1 MNPESKMNKLV
12 AMTMASEKDTA
23 ARARLLTLF
32 DENTF
37 VELDMFAGMSEDGCS
52 VVTGYGYVG
61 SDMAYAFSQDVTV
74 DSGALNKVHANKI
87 KKVYELAAK
96 TGCPVIGIYDSKGAK
111 VSESNDMLAAYGEIL
126 AISNQ
131 VSGVVP
137 QIAVV
142 LGICAGTAAF
152 MACGADVVVMSKDAE
167 LFLNAPFVTTAAGG
181 PKDAGTAAFAAKAGV
196 VSVVAEDDADALA
209 TVGKLIS
216 YFPQNN
222 LAPAT
227 LFETAGNPEGAA
239 KLGAITETDGL
250 CAKEV
255 IANIADVDS
264 IVELQADYATGVVTA
279 IALVSGAPI
288 GFVANN
294 EAAGTYSANACDK
307 AARFIRI
314 CDAYNM
320 PVVNL
325 VNTAGFEMTACP
337 KLIKSGAKLAHAY
350 AEATVPKISIILGQ
364 AIGAAFLATSSADVV
379 AAWPSAAIS
388 AMGLE
393 AYVEFTQHDKL
404 VGTTN
409 LEADRKALVEAY
421 VEEEAGAF
429 NAAAKGFVD
438 SVIAPADTRKTIIEA
453 IEMLAGKRVST
464 MPKKHSTSIL

>member
-1 MNPESKMNKLV
+1 MNPESKMNKL
-12 AMTMASEKDTA
+12 ASLVEVSQKETS

-37 VELDMFAGMSEDGCS
+37 VELDMFAGAGDTNSG
-52 VVTGYGYVG
+52 VITGYGYVG
-61 SDMAYAFSQDVTV
+61 DDMAYAFSQDVTV
-74 DSGALNKVHANKI
+74 DSGALNKVHAKKI

-111 VSESNDMLAAYGEIL
+111 LSESNDMLAAYGEIL

-131 VSGVVP
+131 ISGVVP

-142 LGICAGTAAF
+142 LGTCAGTAAF
-152 MACGADVVVMSKDAE
+152 MACGADMVIMSKQAE
-167 LFLNAPFVTTAAGG
+167 LFLNAPFVTTAQGG
-181 PKDAGTAAFAAKAGV
+181 PKDAGSAEFVAKAGV
-196 VSVVAEDDADALA
+196 VSAVAEDDDAALDM
-209 TVGKLIS
+209 VRKLVN
-216 YFPQNN
+216 YLPQNN
-222 LAPAT
+222 LSPAS

-239 KLGAITETDGL
+239 NLAAIRETDGL
-250 CAKEV
+250 CTKEV
-255 IANIADVDS
+255 IANIADTDS
-264 IVELQADYATGVVTA
+264 VVELQAEYAPGIVTA
-279 IALVSGAPI
+279 LALVSGAAV

-294 EAAGTYSANACDK
+294 EAAGEYTANACDK

-314 CDAYNM
+314 CDAFNL
-320 PVVNL
+320 PIVNL
-325 VNTAGFEMTACP
+325 VNTKGFAMTACP

-350 AEATVPKISIILGQ
+350 AEATVPKISILLGQ
-364 AIGAAFLATSSADVV
+364 AIGASYLATSSADMI
-379 AAWPSAAIS
+379 AAWPSAAVS

-393 AYVEFTQHDKL
+393 AYVEFTSHDKL

-409 LEADRKALVEAY
+409 LTADRKALVDAY

-429 NAAAKGFVD
+429 KAAEHGFVD
-438 SVIAPADTRKTIIEA
+438 AVIAPADTRKTIIES